1 MTSMRV
7 LGVALFVEWCLFT
20 TVAPDCGS
28 PSPSAVPNLLPVDTR
43 PPTLVRTIK
52 NAKLFTVGTGE
63 DSYYVLHLYGT
74 PYEMGFAQGSIVK
87 DEATS
92 MIQQVWQYMQDQ
104 IVGGITKKLK
114 FLDWFLDEV
123 ATFGLDAAL
132 DLELLATK
140 KYTSQAFFDEVRG
153 LADAT
158 GQDYKTILY
167 IHLIGELTKGS
178 CSMIGAWGDS
188 LARNGSL
195 LQLRALDWAVD
206 GPFKDFPQ
214 VTVYHPVN
222 TTYGQPWANFGWT
235 GWIGSI
241 TGMNSVK
248 MAISEI
254 GVSFPDASFGKESR
268 FGIPFT
274 NILRDILQYDTTLNA
289 AVQRITNAKRT
300 CDLLLGVGDGK
311 SKTFRGVEYSAST
324 ANFYDDATLQP
335 LAVWHPRI
343 KDVVYWGMDWECP
356 GYSQVLAT
364 QIQRNYGHL
373 DASLVMR
380 DVVSI
385 VQTGNMQVAV
395 YDLTENIAYLAN
407 ARGSFESGPEYAYE
421 RQFVRMNMTQIFAEP
436 MPSLIP
442 HTHCILCPK

>member
-1 MTSMRV
+1 MRV
-7 LGVALFVEWCLFT
+7 SLLLLAVGSCFSSTETA
-20 TVAPDCGS
+20 DCDGS
-28 PSPSAVPNLLPVDTR
+28 PSPSAVPNLLPVETR

-63 DSYYVLHLYGT
+63 DSYYILHLYGT

-92 MIQQVWQYMQDQ
+92 MIQQVWQYMEDQ
-104 IVGGITKKLK
+104 IVGGLKNLK
-114 FLDWFLDEV
+114 FLDWFLDDV
-123 ATFGLDAAL
+123 ANFGLDVAL
-132 DLELLATK
+132 DLELLATEK
-140 KYTSQAFFDEVRG
+140 HISQAFFDEVRG

-158 GQDYKTILY
+158 GQDYKKILY

-178 CSMIGAWGDS
+178 CSMIGAWGNS

-222 TTYGQPWANFGWT
+222 STYGQPWANFGWT
-235 GWIGSI
+235 GWVGSI

-254 GVSFPDASFGKESR
+254 GVSFPDSSFGKESR

-274 NILRDILQYDTTLNA
+274 NILRDILQYDTTLNE

-311 SKTFRGVEYSAST
+311 SQTFRGVEYSASI

-343 KDVVYWGMDWECP
+343 KDVVYWGMDWACP

-373 DASLVMR
+373 DANVIIR

-395 YDLTENIAYLAN
+395 YDLTGNIAYLAN
-407 ARGSFESGPEYAYE
+407 AKGSYESGPKYAYE
-421 RQFVRMNMTQIFAEP
+421 RQFVRMNMTDIFAEP
-436 MPSLIP
+436 VPNLLP
-442 HTHCILCPK
+442 NRH